1 LESRNHNPYTGI
13 RLAQQQ
19 YFKHLKSKPV
29 SFRIEY
35 LKRLKKQI
43 QLKEDRVI
51 KALKADLGKS
61 SFESYTS
68 EILMVQKELDLHIKN
83 LKRWAAPK
91 RVSGSL
97 INFPSQDYILSEP
110 YGTILM
116 ISPWNY
122 PFQLSLTPL
131 VSAIA
136 AGNTVVLK
144 PSEYSE
150 KTSDLLKKI
159 IEEVFD
165 SAHVAIVLGDAQT
178 STELLSHPWDYIF
191 FTGSV
196 GVGKIVAKAAAE
208 HLTPCTLELGGKSP
222 CIIDETAPIEL
233 TARRIVWGKLLNVG
247 QTCIAPD
254 YLLVHKSVKEPLL
267 KALVVQIEK
276 AYGKSAITSE
286 DYGRLIHPKHVARMQ
301 RFIGEASVYYGGE
314 TDESKCYVS
323 PTLLVDIAK
332 DSSVM
337 QEEIFGPVLPVISYS
352 DSKEMDQWLRS
363 HPNPLAF
370 YVFSKNKSFAEE
382 LLTNY
387 SFGQAAV
394 NDTIMMIAENSLP
407 FGGVGNS
414 GYGSYHGKYGFDT
427 FSREKPVLYRATWLD
442 LPLRYAPYKGKL
454 KALKALLGLNSRL
467 S

>member
-1 LESRNHNPYTGI
+1 MSSIAEIIDKQRRFFEAGASR
-13 RLAQQQ
+13 
-19 YFKHLKSKPV
+19 
-29 SFRIEY
+29 SFPFR
-35 LKRLKKQI
+35 KAALKKLSVAINGYESEILQ
-43 QLKEDRVI
+43 
-51 KALKADLGKS
+51 ALADDLGKS
-61 SFESYTS
+61 AFESVATEISYVQS
-68 EILMVQKELDLHIKN
+68 EITHTLKHLGRWGASESRSVGLASFPAKAKVIKDPYGVTLHI
-83 LKRWAAPK
+83 A
-91 RVSGSL
+91 
-97 INFPSQDYILSEP
+97 
-110 YGTILM
+110 
-116 ISPWNY
+116 PWNY

-131 VSAIA
+131 VSAVA

-150 KTSDLLKKI
+150 KTSLLLKRI
-159 IEEVFD
+159 VEEVFD
-165 SAHVAIVLGDAQT
+165 PSHVTVVLGDAQT
-178 STELLSHPWDYIF
+178 STELLSHSWDYIF

-208 HLTPCTLELGGKSP
+208 YLTPCTLELGGKSP
-222 CIIDETAPIEL
+222 CVIDETAPLEL

-254 YLLVHKSVKEPLL
+254 YLLVHESVKEPLL
-267 KALVVQIEK
+267 QALVDQIEK
-276 AYGKSAITSE
+276 AYGKSALESE
-286 DYGRLIHPKHVARMQ
+286 DYGRLIHPKHVARMN
-301 RFIGEASVYYGGE
+301 RFTSEATVYYGGV
-314 TDESKCYVS
+314 TDEDNCYVS
-323 PTLLVDIAK
+323 PTILVNVAK

-337 QEEIFGPVLPVISYS
+337 QEEIFGPVLPVISYNN
-352 DSKEMDQWLRS
+352 SKEMDQWLRN

-370 YVFSKNKSFAEE
+370 YVFSKNKSFAEK
-382 LLTNY
+382 LLTTY

-454 KALKALLGLNSRL
+454 KALKTLLGINSRL

>member
-1 LESRNHNPYTGI
+1 MSSIAEIIDKQRRFFEAGASRSIP
-13 RLAQQQ
+13 
-19 YFKHLKSKPV
+19 
-29 SFRIEY
+29 FR
-35 LKRLKKQI
+35 KA
-43 QLKEDRVI
+43 
-51 KALKADLGKS
+51 ALKNLSVAISNYGSEILQALADDLGKS
-61 SFESYTS
+61 AFESVATEISYVQS
-68 EILMVQKELDLHIKN
+68 EITHTLKHLGRWSASESRSVGLASFPAKAKVIKDPYGITLHI
-83 LKRWAAPK
+83 A
-91 RVSGSL
+91 
-97 INFPSQDYILSEP
+97 
-110 YGTILM
+110 
-116 ISPWNY
+116 PWNY

-150 KTSDLLKKI
+150 KTSQLLKRI
-159 IEEVFD
+159 VEEVFD
-165 SAHVAIVLGDAQT
+165 PSHVSVVLGDAQT
-178 STELLSHPWDYIF
+178 STELLSHSWDYIF

-222 CIIDETAPIEL
+222 CVIDETAPLEL

-254 YLLVHKSVKEPLL
+254 YLLVHETVKEPLL

-276 AYGKSAITSE
+276 AYGKSAIESE
-286 DYGRLIHPKHVARMQ
+286 DYGRLIHPKHVARMK
-301 RFIGEASVYYGGE
+301 RFIGEATVYYGGV
-314 TDESKCYVS
+314 TDDEKCYVS
-323 PTLLVDIAK
+323 PTILVDVTG

-337 QEEIFGPVLPVISYS
+337 QEEIFGPVLPVISYT
-352 DSKEMDQWLRS
+352 DSNEMDQWLRS

-370 YVFSKNKSFAEE
+370 YVFSKNKSFAEK
-382 LLTNY
+382 LLTTY

-454 KALKALLGLNSRL
+454 KALKALLGINSRL

>member
-1 LESRNHNPYTGI
+1 MSLIAEIIDKQRRFFEAGASRSIPY
-13 RLAQQQ
+13 RKAA
-19 YFKHLKSKPV
+19 
-29 SFRIEY
+29 
-35 LKRLKKQI
+35 LKKLSAAI
-43 QLKEDRVI
+43 SSHEPEILR
-51 KALKADLGKS
+51 ALADDLGKS
-61 SFESYTS
+61 AFESVATEISYVQS
-68 EILMVQKELDLHIKN
+68 EITHTLKHLGRWIASESRSVGLASFPAKAKVIKDPYGVTLHI
-83 LKRWAAPK
+83 A
-91 RVSGSL
+91 
-97 INFPSQDYILSEP
+97 
-110 YGTILM
+110 
-116 ISPWNY
+116 PWNY

-150 KTSDLLKKI
+150 KTSQLLKRI
-159 IEEVFD
+159 VEEVFD
-165 SAHVAIVLGDAQT
+165 PSHVSVVLGDAQT
-178 STELLSHPWDYIF
+178 STELLSHCWDYIF

-222 CIIDETAPIEL
+222 CVIDETAPLEL

-254 YLLVHKSVKEPLL
+254 YLLVHEAVKEPLL
-267 KALVVQIEK
+267 KALVTQIEK
-276 AYGKSAITSE
+276 AYGKSAIESE
-286 DYGRLIHPKHVARMQ
+286 DYGRLIHPKHVARMK
-301 RFIGEASVYYGGE
+301 RFISEATVYYGGV
-314 TDESKCYVS
+314 TDKDKCYVS
-323 PTLLVDIAK
+323 PTLLVDVTR
-332 DSSVM
+332 DTSVM
-337 QEEIFGPVLPVISYS
+337 QEEIFGPVLPIISYS
-352 DSKEMDQWLRS
+352 NSKEMDQWLRH

-370 YVFSKNKSFAEE
+370 YVFSKNKSFAEK
-382 LLTNY
+382 LLTTY

-454 KALKALLGLNSRL
+454 KALKTLLGINSRL

>member
-1 LESRNHNPYTGI
+1 MSSIAEIIDKQRRFFEAGASR
-13 RLAQQQ
+13 
-19 YFKHLKSKPV
+19 
-29 SFRIEY
+29 SFPFR
-35 LKRLKKQI
+35 KAALKKLSVAINGYESEILQ
-43 QLKEDRVI
+43 
-51 KALKADLGKS
+51 ALADDLGKS
-61 SFESYTS
+61 AFESVATEISYVQS
-68 EILMVQKELDLHIKN
+68 EITHTLKHLGRWGASESRSVGLASFPAKAKVIKDPYGVTLHI
-83 LKRWAAPK
+83 A
-91 RVSGSL
+91 
-97 INFPSQDYILSEP
+97 
-110 YGTILM
+110 
-116 ISPWNY
+116 PWNY

-131 VSAIA
+131 VSAVA

-150 KTSDLLKKI
+150 KTSLLLKRI
-159 IEEVFD
+159 VEEVFD
-165 SAHVAIVLGDAQT
+165 PSHVTVVLGDAQT
-178 STELLSHPWDYIF
+178 STELLSHSWDYIF

-208 HLTPCTLELGGKSP
+208 YLTPCTLELGGKSP
-222 CIIDETAPIEL
+222 CVIDETAPLEL

-254 YLLVHKSVKEPLL
+254 YLLVHESVKEPLL
-267 KALVVQIEK
+267 QALVAQIEK
-276 AYGKSAITSE
+276 AYGKSALESE
-286 DYGRLIHPKHVARMQ
+286 DYGRLIHPKHVARMN
-301 RFIGEASVYYGGE
+301 RFIDEATVYYGGV
-314 TDESKCYVS
+314 TDEDNCYVS
-323 PTLLVDIAK
+323 PTILVNVAK

-337 QEEIFGPVLPVISYS
+337 QEEIFGPVLPVISYNN
-352 DSKEMDQWLRS
+352 SKEMDQWLRG

-370 YVFSKNKSFAEE
+370 YVFSKNKSFAEK
-382 LLTNY
+382 LLTTY

-454 KALKALLGLNSRL
+454 KALKTLLGINSRL

>member
-1 LESRNHNPYTGI
+1 MSSIAEIIDKQRRFFEAGASRSIP
-13 RLAQQQ
+13 
-19 YFKHLKSKPV
+19 
-29 SFRIEY
+29 FR
-35 LKRLKKQI
+35 KA
-43 QLKEDRVI
+43 
-51 KALKADLGKS
+51 ALKNLSVAISNYESEILQALADDLGKS
-61 SFESYTS
+61 AFESVATEISYVQS
-68 EILMVQKELDLHIKN
+68 EITHTLKHLGRWSASESRSVGLASFPAKAKVIKDPYGITLHI
-83 LKRWAAPK
+83 A
-91 RVSGSL
+91 
-97 INFPSQDYILSEP
+97 
-110 YGTILM
+110 
-116 ISPWNY
+116 PWNY

-150 KTSDLLKKI
+150 KTSQLLKRI
-159 IEEVFD
+159 VEEVFD
-165 SAHVAIVLGDAQT
+165 PSHVSVVLGDAQT
-178 STELLSHPWDYIF
+178 STELLSHSWDYIF

-222 CIIDETAPIEL
+222 CVIDETAPLEL

-254 YLLVHKSVKEPLL
+254 YLLVHETVKEPLL

-276 AYGKSAITSE
+276 AYGKSAIESE
-286 DYGRLIHPKHVARMQ
+286 DYGRLIHPKHVTRMK
-301 RFIGEASVYYGGE
+301 RFIGEATVYYGGV
-314 TDESKCYVS
+314 TDDEKCYVS
-323 PTLLVDIAK
+323 PTILVDVTN

-337 QEEIFGPVLPVISYS
+337 QEEIFGPVLPVISYT
-352 DSKEMDQWLRS
+352 DSNEMDQWLRS

-370 YVFSKNKSFAEE
+370 YVFSKNKSFAEK
-382 LLTNY
+382 LLTTY

-407 FGGVGNS
+407 FGGVGDS

-454 KALKALLGLNSRL
+454 KALKTLLGINSRL